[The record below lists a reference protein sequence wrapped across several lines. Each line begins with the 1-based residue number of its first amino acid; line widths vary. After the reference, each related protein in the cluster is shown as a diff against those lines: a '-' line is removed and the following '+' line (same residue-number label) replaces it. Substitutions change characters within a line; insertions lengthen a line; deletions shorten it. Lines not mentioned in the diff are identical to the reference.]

1 MNKDLTVGSPSKVL
15 WQFCLPMFGSIL
27 FQQLYNIAD
36 SLVAG
41 KLIGEN
47 ALAAVGNSYEITL
60 IFLAFSFG
68 CNIGGSV
75 IVSRYFGAKDYNTMK
90 TAVSTALIGTVV
102 LCGALMAV
110 GLLGCR
116 SLLVLIRTPAEL
128 MADSAEYLDIYTLGL
143 PFLFLYNVA
152 TGIFTALGDSRTPF
166 LFLAVSSTANIAVDV
181 LFVAAFD
188 MGVAGVAWATFLC
201 QGVSCVLSL
210 WVVARRVRAVPSEG
224 EWVWFSWKML
234 GQIAVVAI
242 PSILQQSFV
251 SVGNII
257 IQSVVNSFGASVIAG
272 FAAATKLNNV
282 LISSLTDHAGQRH
295 FQLRLPESGRREE
308 RACQGGLRGRCQA
321 AGQHLPLLHGPV
333 PAGRPPAAHALYEQP
348 HGRGHQ
354 HRPDLPADDRT
365 LLPAA
370 GLQADLRRP
379 DARLRH
385 DGPLYG
391 NHPFRPVPARGAGH
405 PVFQLAGRERHLAVL
420 ACGLVCGHP
429 ALHGVLSY
437 LYSPAGRRKHEA
449 VTFLIC
455 VKALHVT
462 MKQSEQNE
470 KITKNDTVFLVAFT

>member
-1 MNKDLTVGSPSKVL
+1 MRRIFFFYMNKDLTVGSPSKVL

-90 TAVSTALIGTVV
+90 TAISTALIGTVV

-166 LFLAVSSTANIAVDV
+166 LFLAGSSTANIAVDV

-224 EWVWFSWKML
+224 ERVWFSWKML

-282 LISSLTDHAGQRH
+282 LISSLTTLGSGISNYASQNLGAGKN
-295 FQLRLPESGRREE
+295 E
-308 RACQGGLRGRCQA
+308 RVK
-321 AGQHLPLLHGPV
+321 AGFGAGAKLLGSICLCFT
-333 PAGRPPAAHALYEQP
+333 ALY
-348 HGRGHQ
+348 
-354 HRPDLPADDRT
+354 L
-365 LLPAA
+365 
-370 GLQADLRRP
+370 
-379 DARLRH
+379 
-385 DGPLYG
+385 
-391 NHPFRPVPARGAGH
+391 
-405 PVFQLAGRERHLAVL
+405 LAGRQLLMLFMNSPTGEAVNTGLTFLQTIAPFYLLLAFKLTSDGLMRGCGMMGRFMVTTLSDLFLRVVL
-420 ACGLVCGHP
+420 AILFSSW
-429 ALHGVLSY
+429 LGVNGIWLSWPVGWFVGTLLSMVFY
-437 LYSPAGRRKHEA
+437 RTSIYRQAE
-449 VTFLIC
+449 
-455 VKALHVT
+455 
-462 MKQSEQNE
+462 E
-470 KITKNDTVFLVAFT
+470 KTTL